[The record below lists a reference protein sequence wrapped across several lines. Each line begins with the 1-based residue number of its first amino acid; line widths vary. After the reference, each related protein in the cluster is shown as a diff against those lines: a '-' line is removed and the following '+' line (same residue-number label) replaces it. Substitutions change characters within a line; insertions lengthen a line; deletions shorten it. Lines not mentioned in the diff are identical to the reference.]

1 MSNHTEAD
9 SPVVTATVKVLAPF
23 VLTFALFTL
32 FHGTS
37 SVGGGFQGGVV
48 AAAVVVMLAF
58 AFGIRATAAW
68 LSPRPLLVLAA
79 AGPLVFG
86 LVALAGIAAG
96 GSFLQFDVLPI
107 PKASVYATEAI
118 ELGIG
123 ATVGGV
129 IVVLFANLA
138 ENPDRGEGP

>member
-1 MSNHTEAD
+1 MT
-9 SPVVTATVKVLAPF
+9 TARLLAPF

-48 AAAVVVMLAF
+48 AAATVVTLAF
-58 AFGIRATAAW
+58 TFGVRDTAAW
-68 LSPRPLLVLAA
+68 LSPGRLVALLAA
-79 AGPLVFG
+79 APLVFG
-86 LVALAGIAAG
+86 AIALAGVAFG
-96 GSFLQFDVLPI
+96 GDFLQLDVLPI

-123 ATVGGV
+123 ATVGAV
-129 IVVLFANLA
+129 LVVLFVNLYDSP
-138 ENPDRGEGP
+138 EETR